1 MTEWEMRKFC
11 CGQAV
16 NELPLPSKKKEKKRK
31 NRSVSLFQGEGFKTA
46 F

>member
-16 NELPLPSKKKEKKRK
+16 NELPLPSKKKKKRK